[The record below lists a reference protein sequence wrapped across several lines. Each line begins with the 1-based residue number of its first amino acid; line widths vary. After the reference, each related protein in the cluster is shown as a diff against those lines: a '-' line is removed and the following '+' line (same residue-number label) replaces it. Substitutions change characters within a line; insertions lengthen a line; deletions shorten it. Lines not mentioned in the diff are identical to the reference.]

1 VKHNADNALH
11 ANQVT
16 AGTRKCADRGGEVV
30 AQAVKAMSRIEESS
44 TKISDIIG
52 VIDEIARQTN
62 LLALNAAVEA
72 ARAGDAGRGFAVV
85 ASEVRNLAQRSSE
98 AAKDIKS
105 LIVNSTTQ
113 VQEGVDLVNRAGKSL
128 EEIVESI
135 KQVATIVSEIA
146 SASGEQST
154 GIDHVNGALTQMDE
168 VTQQNAA
175 LVEENAATAKVLE
188 QQSHAMSERVA
199 FFKLGHEVE
208 SAAPAHAE
216 ASVVGSNGATSKR
229 AA

>member
-1 VKHNADNALH
+1 MKNNADNARN

-16 AGTRKCADRGGEVV
+16 ASTRERADRGGEVV
-30 AQAVKAMSRIEESS
+30 AKAVQAMSRIEDSS

-85 ASEVRNLAQRSSE
+85 ASEVRSLAQRSSE

-105 LIVNSTTQ
+105 LIVNSSSQ
-113 VQEGVDLVNRAGKSL
+113 VQEGVQLVNSAGASL
-128 EEIVESI
+128 GEIVGSI
-135 KQVATIVSEIA
+135 KEVATIVSEIA
-146 SASGEQST
+146 STSAEQST
-154 GIDHVNGALTQMDE
+154 GIDHVNTSLTQMDE

-188 QQSHAMSERVA
+188 QQSQAMSEQVA
-199 FFKLGHEVE
+199 FFKLGHAVASAPSAPSPE
-208 SAAPAHAE
+208 SDARPKAAGP
-216 ASVVGSNGATSKR
+216 KR

>member
-1 VKHNADNALH
+1 VKHNADSARH
-11 ANQVT
+11 ANEVT
-16 AGTRKCADRGGEVV
+16 AGTRECADRGGEVV
-30 AQAVKAMSRIEESS
+30 AQAVKAMSRSEESS

-128 EEIVESI
+128 EEIVDSI

-146 SASGEQST
+146 SASNEQSA
-154 GIDHVNGALTQMDE
+154 GIDHVNIALTQMDE
-168 VTQQNAA
+168 VTQQNAS
-175 LVEENAATAKVLE
+175 LVEENAATSKVLE
-188 QQSHAMSERVA
+188 QQSAAMAEQVA
-199 FFKLGHEVE
+199 FFKLGSDVVSAP
-208 SAAPAHAE
+208 SAAVKSPARHK
-216 ASVVGSNGATSKR
+216 TPKR